1 MGALETLRNQDVN
14 FGDRTKLSG
23 PSTKTLAWMNVP
35 HAAPFTVYADAR
47 ITGPAELIVPLVTI
61 EWGAG
66 TATVSAEYRIV
77 GRLRVPL
84 AASSIRVD
92 ARLVDHRGDP
102 APAGVV
108 AEVTAFI
115 ACGTDGE
122 TIPNARALVQSGA
135 SGVLS
140 DRSERV
146 LALHGYNAGND
157 PLWLMLFEGHAL
169 PEPGAVP
176 RMATPALRL
185 FRMRP
190 VSPRE
195 FVAGVVWAASST
207 PLFFTPAPGAAL
219 HVEAEILL

>member
-35 HAAPFTVYADAR
+35 EAAPFTVYADAK
-47 ITGPAELIVPLVTI
+47 ITGPAALIIPLVTI

-66 TATVSAEYRIV
+66 TATVSSEYRIV

-92 ARLVDHRGDP
+92 ARLVDEGGAP
-102 APAGVV
+102 VPAGVV
-108 AEVTAFI
+108 AEVSAFI
-115 ACGTDGE
+115 AAGTDGE
-122 TIPNARALVQSGA
+122 TIHNARTVVQSGT

-140 DRSERV
+140 VQSERV
-146 LALHGYNAGND
+146 LAVHGYNAGSE
-157 PLWLMLFEGHAL
+157 PLWAMLFEGSAL
-169 PEPGAVP
+169 PVAGAVP
-176 RMATPALRL
+176 RMATPAARL

-190 VSPRE
+190 ASPRE

-207 PLFFTPAPGAAL
+207 PLVFTPAPGAAL